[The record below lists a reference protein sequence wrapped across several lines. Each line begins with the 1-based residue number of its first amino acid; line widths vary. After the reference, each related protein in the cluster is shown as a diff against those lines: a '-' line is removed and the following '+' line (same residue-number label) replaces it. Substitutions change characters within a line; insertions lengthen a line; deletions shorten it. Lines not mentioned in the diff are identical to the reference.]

1 VNIHLIRTGNVDDI
15 TYTGVYEFL
24 KQTSGPYNFFI
35 QDIPEEIDE
44 LDDDVKIVKIGDEG
58 FHIQEKMKMN
68 MDSEIEAVSYSRIER
83 LEQYSWNDLLAPCKK
98 YRKKHALKTED
109 IVILLT
115 DIGNH
120 RNWFTGY
127 DESGASN
134 FFVHTQMWDYY
145 IDGDIRYPISY
156 QIATLLLKNGMF
168 QTPKQLFSSF
178 HKKSRGCMMDFC
190 ERKEEITLKMRTADI
205 CSDCQ
210 KHIQKAEVP
219 FQYIR
224 YTLDIM
230 EAIRKQLL
238 FKERYGMLKQSA
250 SLFVKGHLKHLY
262 IPELGMLKINLTPL
276 ERSVYL
282 LFLNHPEGIKLSE
295 ISKHRTEL
303 SALVHQLSRSE
314 DKQVIESGI
323 NSLCQSNSNSLS
335 EKLARIK
342 SKFEKHLGNDLAVQ
356 YIISGPNGGEKKI
369 NLESNKIIFKD

>member
-24 KQTSGPYNFFI
+24 KQTSGPYTFYI
-35 QDIPEEIDE
+35 QDVPEEIDV
-44 LDDDVKIVKIGDEG
+44 LDEVKIVKLGDNS
-58 FHIQEKMKMN
+58 FHFQEKIKMN
-68 MDSEIEAVSYSRIER
+68 AESDMQAINYSRIER
-83 LEQYSWNDLLAPCKK
+83 LEQYSWDDLLAPCKK
-98 YRKKHALKTED
+98 YRKKHDLKKEE

-156 QIATLLLKNGMF
+156 QIASLLLKNGMF

-210 KHIQKAEVP
+210 KRIQSVNIP

-238 FKERYGMLKQSA
+238 FKERFAMLNQSG
-250 SLFVKGHLKHLY
+250 SLFVKGYLKHLY

-282 LFLNHPEGIKLSE
+282 LFLNHPEGIRLAE
-295 ISKHRTEL
+295 ISKYREEL
-303 SALVHQLSRSE
+303 SKIVHHLSKRDNKE
-314 DKQVIESGI
+314 LIDAGI
-323 NSLCQSNSNSLS
+323 DSLCKSNSNSLS

-342 SKFEKHLGNDLAVQ
+342 SKFEKHLGIDLADQ

-369 NLESNKIIFKD
+369 NLEPSKIIFKD

>member
-1 VNIHLIRTGNVDDI
+1 MNIHLIRTGNVDDI
-15 TYTGVYEFL
+15 TYTSVYEFL
-24 KQTSGPYNFFI
+24 KQTSGPFSFFI
-35 QDIPEEIDE
+35 QDLPEEINLLDE
-44 LDDDVKIVKIGDEG
+44 VKIIELNDEG
-58 FHIQEKMKMN
+58 FHIQENMN
-68 MDSEIEAVSYSRIER
+68 LINAEMQAPRYAYIEK
-83 LEQYSWNDLLAPCKK
+83 LEQYSWDDLLAPCKK
-98 YRKKHALKTED
+98 YRKKHDLKKED

-156 QIATLLLKNGMF
+156 QIATLLLKNVMF
-168 QTPKQLFSSF
+168 QSPKQLFSSF
-178 HKKSRGCMMDFC
+178 HKTSRGCMMDFC

-210 KHIQKAEVP
+210 KHIQKAGVP

-238 FKERYGMLKQSA
+238 YKERFGMLKQSA
-250 SLFVKGHLKHLY
+250 SLFVKGHLKHLF
-262 IPELGMLKINLTPL
+262 IPELGMLKIDLTPL

-295 ISKHRTEL
+295 ISNHRTEL
-303 SALVHQLSRSE
+303 STLVHRLSKS
-314 DKQVIESGI
+314 DNKAVIESGVE
-323 NSLCQSNSNSLS
+323 SLCIINSNSLS
-335 EKLARIK
+335 EKLARIR
-342 SKFEKHLGNDLAVQ
+342 SKFEKLIGAEMAAHFIV
-356 YIISGPNGGEKKI
+356 SGPNGELKKI
-369 NLESNKIIFKD
+369 NLEPSKITFKD